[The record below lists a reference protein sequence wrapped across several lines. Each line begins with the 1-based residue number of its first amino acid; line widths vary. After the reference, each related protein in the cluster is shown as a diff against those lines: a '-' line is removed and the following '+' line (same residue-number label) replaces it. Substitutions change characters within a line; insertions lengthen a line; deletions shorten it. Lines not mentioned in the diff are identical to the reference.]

1 MPSFFIRPIEDS
13 DRSQIAKL
21 VEELWGSHLVVTRGQ
36 VHDAA
41 SSLGFLAVDGQQ
53 TVGLLTLRF
62 EGDEC
67 EILTVDAFVQGRGIG
82 RALLEESFQS
92 ARAQGCRR
100 AWLITTND
108 NLAAIAFYQKC
119 GMQLVAIYP
128 DAVTEAR
135 TLKPQIPLVAEN
147 GIPIRDEVEF
157 EVQL

>member
-1 MPSFFIRPIEDS
+1 
-13 DRSQIAKL
+13 
-21 VEELWGSHLVVTRGQ
+21 
-36 VHDAA
+36 
-41 SSLGFLAVDGQQ
+41 LAVDGQQ

-92 ARAQGCRR
+92 ARAKGCRR

-135 TLKPQIPLVAEN
+135 KLKPQIPLVAEN